1 MNTSTY
7 VATMM
12 PILAAN
18 SYHSHGSMGGLGIF
32 GTIFITI
39 IIFGFMGMMSY
50 MVWDMREYGKFPIFC
65 GIFFDLIFFL
75 IWIGIV
81 FNLR

>member
-18 SYHSHGSMGGLGIF
+18 SYHSHGSTGGLGIF

-39 IIFGFMGMMSY
+39 LIFGFIGMMSY
-50 MVWDMREYGKFPIFC
+50 IMWDLREYSKFTIFG
-65 GIFFDLIFFL
+65 GIFIDLILFL
-75 IWIGIV
+75 MWIGAV